1 MTRRGDVPQS
11 AAARL
16 LRIGV
21 MGAGV
26 LGRNAAARVRKIGA
40 SDGRKREID
49 AATHETNAAR
59 IVDAMSSMKGA
70 FMKLGQLLSQQAH
83 SLPEAYVRRL
93 GELQWE
99 APPMH
104 GTLMRLQFRNEMGKE
119 PEELFA
125 EFDRAPFAA
134 ASLGQ
139 VHAAV
144 TTSGER
150 VAVKIQYPGID
161 RSIGSDFANFK
172 ALLRTIRLSR
182 EQFGEVW
189 EAVEEVRRHFER
201 EVDYIQEAATIA
213 EFRELLADRDDAVIP
228 RVHPELSSRRVLT
241 MERLE
246 GRHLPAYLKSRP
258 PQADRDAVGSRLLDL
273 FLQQAFA
280 LGLLH
285 ADPHP
290 GNYLFL
296 VGGRIGLLDFG
307 CAKRFEAD
315 FVAEHGRLI
324 RTRIG
329 DRDAL
334 EAQFLRGDDPRRAEK
349 LEALVRMQKLDI
361 AKYHEDRD
369 FDFGDAVHLRE
380 ILKSLQELLR
390 LGLTTPSFVLYVRAK
405 IGLYNLLHA
414 LGARVNCARLLSRYV
429 AGGARC

>member
-1 MTRRGDVPQS
+1 MSRRGDVPVS

-40 SDGRKREID
+40 SDETKRAID
-49 AATHETNAAR
+49 ARTHEANAAR

-104 GTLMRLQFRNEMGKE
+104 GTLMRMQFRNEMGRD

-125 EFDRAPFAA
+125 EFERAPFAA

-139 VHAAV
+139 VHRARTRA
-144 TTSGER
+144 GEA
-150 VAVKIQYPGID
+150 VAVKIQYPGIE

-172 ALLRTIRLSR
+172 TLLSTIRLNR

-189 EAVEEVRRHFER
+189 EAVEEIQRHFHR
-201 EVDYIQEAATIA
+201 EVDYLQEADTLE
-213 EFRELLADRDDAVIP
+213 EFRRLLGARQDIQIP
-228 RVHPELSSRRVLT
+228 RVHRELSATRVLT
-241 MERLE
+241 MERLD
-246 GRHLPAYLKSRP
+246 GLHLRDFLKRRP
-258 PQADRDAVGSRLLDL
+258 SQAERDRLGASLLDL
-273 FLQQAFA
+273 FLQQALELA
-280 LGLLH
+280 LLH

-296 VGGRIGLLDFG
+296 ADGRLGLLDFG
-307 CAKRFEAD
+307 CSKRFDAD
-315 FVAEHGRLI
+315 FVEEHRRLFRI
-324 RTRIG
+324 PIG
-329 DRDAL
+329 DRAGI
-334 EAQFLRGDDPRRAEK
+334 EAQFRRTSTSPDTRWDEK
-349 LEALVRMQKLDI
+349 MAALLEMQRLDI
-361 AKYHEDRD
+361 AKFHEDRP
-369 FDFGDAVHLRE
+369 FDFGDAAHLRE
-380 ILKSLQELLR
+380 VLASLQRLAR
-390 LGLTTPSFVLYVRAK
+390 LGLTTPGFVLYMRAK

-414 LGARVNCARLLSRYV
+414 LGARVNCAALLRRY
-429 AGGARC
+429 AG